1 MKISRKEVT
10 HVARLARLKLD
21 QKQVELFTTQLNTV
35 LEYMEKLQ
43 EVDTS
48 KVKPTFH
55 VTPMHNVFREDDVRP
70 SLSKDEPLK
79 NAPEKTEDCFVV
91 PKVI

>member
-35 LEYMEKLQ
+35 LEYMEKLK

-55 VTPMHNVFREDDVRP
+55 ITPMHNVFREDDVRP
-70 SLSKDEPLK
+70 SLSKDESLE